1 MFLLCSRK
9 RTAMPLYR
17 FHCTD
22 GTHTVFDGVG
32 RLATRAAGIEA
43 AAAAVA
49 RGVTADSPDERSW
62 AGWVV
67 SVHDLRG
74 RRLAVLPFEH
84 LQRAPSGA
92 GRHRH
97 ADRGRSAG
105 RLAA

>member
-1 MFLLCSRK
+1 
-9 RTAMPLYR
+9 MPHYR

-32 RLATRAAGIEA
+32 RLVARAAGIEA

-49 RGVTADSPDERSW
+49 RGVAAGPSDGRGW

-67 SVHDLRG
+67 SMHDLRG
-74 RRLAVLPFEH
+74 RRLAVLPFER
-84 LQRAPSGA
+84 LLPASPEAGQAPRAPRGPVES
-92 GRHRH
+92 
-97 ADRGRSAG
+97 GRSAG